1 MIQAIMYFGI
11 GFLFASLI
19 GIAVIPMIHARAV
32 RLTLRRVE
40 NSIPQSMA
48 EIQADKD
55 LLRAEFAMQARR
67 LEIDVEQLK
76 DKSATQLAELGRK
89 NDVINRLK
97 IEHEAQ
103 NVEAVAL
110 RTEID
115 ALRND
120 LGTVRR
126 DLHAPAVGYERH
138 EPDVVSIV
146 PKDWPRAEPARAPLE
161 LQQVAKRDDRPSRH
175 ENEVLSLVL
184 PRATELTGSDEGLRN
199 PDIVYPP
206 ADQRIE
212 LSDGAPGMAAV
223 AESVHI
229 SRDDQITHKG
239 PSTRGK
245 VSRNIAR
252 LCVAGLV
259 GATAAVTWR
268 TYGDQI
274 GERVNSWAKPLDRL
288 LFAAP
293 AKAPP
298 PVASG
303 ASTPSET
310 VKQTEAA
317 TRAVSEIRNAADQV
331 AAKEEQAADQNSQ
344 QPLQAAEPPKQL
356 AGGGT
361 KEAPQQASPQ
371 DSRQATQDV
380 EPDAKH
386 SPQPAEQDAN
396 QKVVSVAP
404 QARPTQPYPDTKP
417 TTIAGWA
424 LLEVVDGTA
433 VVQGPNGVW
442 RVKHGDTVPGVGRV
456 DSIVRWGNRWIV
468 ATSKGLISTP

>member
-76 DKSATQLAELGRK
+76 DKNATQLAELGRK

-115 ALRND
+115 ALRKD

-126 DLHAPAVGYERH
+126 DVHAPAVGYERH
-138 EPDVVSIV
+138 ESDVVSIV

-239 PSTRGK
+239 PSRRGK

-252 LCVAGLV
+252 LCVAGLI

-274 GERVNSWAKPLDRL
+274 INSWAKPLDRL

-298 PVASG
+298 PVVSG
-303 ASTPSET
+303 EPNS
-310 VKQTEAA
+310 VRDGQT
-317 TRAVSEIRNAADQV
+317 D
-331 AAKEEQAADQNSQ
+331 
-344 QPLQAAEPPKQL
+344 
-356 AGGGT
+356 
-361 KEAPQQASPQ
+361 
-371 DSRQATQDV
+371 
-380 EPDAKH
+380 
-386 SPQPAEQDAN
+386 
-396 QKVVSVAP
+396 
-404 QARPTQPYPDTKP
+404 
-417 TTIAGWA
+417 
-424 LLEVVDGTA
+424 
-433 VVQGPNGVW
+433 
-442 RVKHGDTVPGVGRV
+442 
-456 DSIVRWGNRWIV
+456 
-468 ATSKGLISTP
+468 